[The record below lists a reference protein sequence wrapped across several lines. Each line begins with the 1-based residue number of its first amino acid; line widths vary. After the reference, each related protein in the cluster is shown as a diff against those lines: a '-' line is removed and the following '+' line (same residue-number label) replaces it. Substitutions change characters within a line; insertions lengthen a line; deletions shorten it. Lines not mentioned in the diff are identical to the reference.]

1 MTGTPDESVITLG
14 ESRLSRRTAEEV
26 MWQHYQRTVRA
37 GLRAP
42 TGVELD
48 AVAHTNNDERAVLR
62 KWRRSGRTGPPSMS
76 IVR

>member
-1 MTGTPDESVITLG
+1 
-14 ESRLSRRTAEEV
+14 
-26 MWQHYQRTVRA
+26 MWAHYQRAVRA

-42 TGVELD
+42 TGAELD
-48 AVAHTNNDERAVLR
+48 AVAHTNNYGRAVLR